1 MGENV
6 SEFKVSSPRV
16 TVQSYPINNN
26 FNNNNNNANITP
38 LHQINNEFA
47 RNPSQLLSP
56 ASSD

>member
-16 TVQSYPINNN
+16 AVQSYPINNN
-26 FNNNNNNANITP
+26 SNNNSNANNS
-38 LHQINNEFA
+38 LSNHNNNEFA
-47 RNPSQLLSP
+47 RNPSQMLSP